1 MFGIG
6 SAEMEILVIF
16 IVGIFALFGMKQF
29 ISQVKESSKTNI
41 NQKESTINF
50 EKLAELK
57 SLLDKGVLTQEEFDK
72 EKRKILK

>member
-1 MFGIG
+1 MFGLG
-6 SAEMEILVIF
+6 SAEMVILVVF

-29 ISQVKESSKTNI
+29 ISQVKESSKTN
-41 NQKESTINF
+41 NNPKEPTINF
-50 EKLAELK
+50 DKLTELK